1 MAYNV
6 LNIMDLLKNI
16 CIDKDLVV
24 QLLVGAG
31 GGCQSKIFAMMF
43 EERYKC
49 PDNSYRSVAALHE

>member
-24 QLLVGAG
+24 QLLVGG
-31 GGCQSKIFAMMF
+31 GGLSKQDICNDV
-43 EERYKC
+43 R
-49 PDNSYRSVAALHE
+49 RAL